1 VDDPLKPTTKFF
13 LVECDYHDFLMNNLG
28 GNSGMDHVNGLHADH
43 ADAIDTA
50 EQKLK
55 EIMEGPDWRGDYTVW
70 LSPQRGP
77 NKQQRVRFAHGQ
89 SKDRDSAL
97 SELQK
102 LPLWQEGHCT
112 MVYMTSKDG
121 KVRWFVKMTPFES
134 RHF

>member
-1 VDDPLKPTTKFF
+1 
-13 LVECDYHDFLMNNLG
+13 
-28 GNSGMDHVNGLHADH
+28 MDHVNGLHADH

-102 LPLWQEGHCT
+102 LPLWQEGQEPTEADIVFRQILRKRC
-112 MVYMTSKDG
+112 MAPK
-121 KVRWFVKMTPFES
+121 
-134 RHF
+134 